1 MAVKLPWYPIEGTI
15 IFLYDGKTR
24 KGKKMKKRLFVA
36 VLSAAICLTAP
47 MAVMAEESTQ
57 NLTVNLTAEPSY
69 TVTIPGT
76 VTMGND
82 GTTVDVTA
90 EDVKN
95 LPEGKKI
102 SVTIAG
108 TDNDRDQ
115 MVVEADTSPRTSLRY
130 QIISETGETI
140 ETNAATG
147 AVGVGKEV
155 VSFVENGTKQYQIK
169 PVINGRYEY
178 GVDYT
183 GSIIFG
189 IEVVET
195 N

>member
-24 KGKKMKKRLFVA
+24 KGKKMKKRLFAA

-95 LPEGKKI
+95 LPKGKKI

-108 TDNDRDQ
+108 TDKYRDQ

>member
-24 KGKKMKKRLFVA
+24 KGKKMKKRLFAA

-95 LPEGKKI
+95 LPEENKI

-108 TDNDRDQ
+108 TDKYRDQ